1 MWIRGY
7 ECFYQRKFVLKN
19 VKRKYMVTREQICN
33 EKKNYGNYFMVNEIS
48 REFYR
53 KNSTIDRKT

>member
-19 VKRKYMVTREQICN
+19 VKRKYIVTREHI
-33 EKKNYGNYFMVNEIS
+33 
-48 REFYR
+48 
-53 KNSTIDRKT
+53 IDTQ